1 MLTRLLNR
9 LAIPALI
16 IAISALSGCA
26 VNRSTAT
33 IDPSAN
39 MGSIKTIHI
48 KKFGPD
54 KHSLDVLIA
63 DKARSMG
70 LTTTTGDTTAANAD
84 AVITYVDKWMWDITM
99 YMIELTIQVRDPKTD
114 FTLAVGNSYHT
125 SLTRKNPTEM
135 VDEVMANIFKGKVQN
150 VAQTAK

>member
-1 MLTRLLNR
+1 LT
-9 LAIPALI
+9 A
-16 IAISALSGCA
+16 
-26 VNRSTAT
+26 
-33 IDPSAN
+33 
-39 MGSIKTIHI
+39 
-48 KKFGPD
+48 
-54 KHSLDVLIA
+54 
-63 DKARSMG
+63 
-70 LTTTTGDTTAANAD
+70 TTGDTTAANAD

-135 VDEVMANIFKGKVQN
+135 VGEVMANIFKGKAQN